1 MKKSIYSGLK
11 KSWKKSLSMGLVLC
25 VLGMSAAGCG
35 KTAET
40 TETAGTTGTDVQV
53 SEESG
58 KEKIT
63 IALQANSFIT
73 DYDDNYLTKSW
84 KRRWEWISKSI
95 SFLPTAMR

>member
-1 MKKSIYSGLK
+1 
-11 KSWKKSLSMGLVLC
+11 MGLVLC

-73 DYDDNYLTKSW
+73 DYDDNYLTKKAGRGDGSGY
-84 KRRWEWISKSI
+84 RNLSASCRQQ
-95 SFLPTAMR
+95 

>member
-73 DYDDNYLTKSW
+73 DYDDNYLTKKAGRGDGSGY
-84 KRRWEWISKSI
+84 RNLSASCRQQ
-95 SFLPTAMR
+95 